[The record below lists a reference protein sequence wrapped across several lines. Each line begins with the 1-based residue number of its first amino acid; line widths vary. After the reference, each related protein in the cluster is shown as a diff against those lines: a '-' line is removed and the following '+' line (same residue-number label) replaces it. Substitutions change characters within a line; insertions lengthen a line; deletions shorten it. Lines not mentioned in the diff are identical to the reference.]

1 VSGPPISAYVTALS
15 AANLGLFNGLQRP
28 NLTGQPVVTD
38 GDDLDRI
45 ATADQP
51 TAAWLNAAG
60 FASPG
65 LGIYGDS
72 PRTDGD
78 NRYQFR
84 KNTDFVLT
92 KNIPFSGQ
100 QSADVRI
107 EFLNLF
113 NAPKFGGA
121 NTDISSSAF
130 GLITTTRGFSRIIQL
145 SFRYKF

>member
-1 VSGPPISAYVTALS
+1 
-15 AANLGLFNGLQRP
+15 
-28 NLTGQPVVTD
+28 VTD

-45 ATADQP
+45 ASADQP

-60 FASPG
+60 YANPG
-65 LGIYGDS
+65 LGAYGNA

-84 KNTDFVLT
+84 KNTDLVFT
-92 KNIPFSGQ
+92 KSVPFKSQSGEF
-100 QSADVRI
+100 RI

-130 GLITTTRGFSRIIQL
+130 GQITTTRGFSRIIQL